1 MKINLL
7 TPMTAEK
14 EKLEEALHSFG
25 SLRHSYEVT
34 KSGIGRENTA
44 KAMLN
49 KPKSDLCVL
58 VGFAAIV
65 GQERTLPAE
74 LRKGELAEVTA
85 SSLFGYR
92 GEIFE
97 NGKLRLAQP
106 KTQLPHLPS
115 LTSDK
120 FITATDIPV
129 GTLISMEDYTFMC
142 LKREQDFILR
152 VISDFLPH
160 REEIDF
166 FEEIKS
172 IRFNKVMEVLEKIQQ
187 FS

>member
-7 TPMTAEK
+7 TPMTVEK
-14 EKLEEALHSFG
+14 EKLEEALLSFG
-25 SLRHSYEVT
+25 ALRHSYEIT
-34 KSGIGRENTA
+34 KSGIGRERTA
-44 KAMLN
+44 GGMLN
-49 KPKSDLCVL
+49 KPESDLCVL
-58 VGFAAIV
+58 VGFTAIV
-65 GQERTLPAE
+65 GQEKTLPPE
-74 LRKGELAEVTA
+74 LHKGGLAEVTA

-97 NGKLRLAQP
+97 NGKLRLSRP

-129 GTLISMEDYTFMC
+129 GTLVNMEDYTFMC
-142 LKREQDFILR
+142 LKREQDFIIR
-152 VISDFLPH
+152 IISDFLPH

-166 FEEIKS
+166 FEEIRS
-172 IRFNKVMEVLEKIQQ
+172 IQFNKVIELLEDT
-187 FS
+187 F